1 MPGVARITMDWLQD
15 RRILLSIGGG
25 VLALLMSLGV
35 AIGLA
40 ARDHKPPAPPP
51 ASVGGLVV
59 QMGAPDNAKLDPAQ
73 PLRCFVGGQF
83 VGMETLADCAKKN
96 GVATKALD
104 VGVDPNGALT
114 AANGVGAD
122 LAPLPPADAAQ
133 ADTAPTAT
141 PAQPATA
148 QGARGPAGD
157 CLRYGGG
164 VWHKTGEAISLSACV
179 QALYD
184 GHCAKT
190 GEADYGRW
198 GAQTLRLVPHHVEM
212 ASDNR
217 NFHNLVDQDDAS
229 CGIGGF

>member
-1 MPGVARITMDWLQD
+1 MDWLQD
-15 RRILLSIGGG
+15 RRLLLTVGGG
-25 VLALLMSLGV
+25 VLALLISLGV
-35 AIGLA
+35 AIGLV

-83 VGMETLADCAKKN
+83 EGMETLANCAKKN

-122 LAPLPPADAAQ
+122 LAPLPPADDGAA
-133 ADTAPTAT
+133 ATAPTST
-141 PAQPATA
+141 PTAPVAA
-148 QGARGPAGD
+148 QGAHASPAD

-164 VWHKTGEAISLSACV
+164 TWHKAGDGLSLSACV
-179 QALYD
+179 QALYA
-184 GHCAKT
+184 GHCVKT
-190 GEADYGRW
+190 GEAAYGRW
-198 GAQTLRLVPHHVEM
+198 GSQTLRLVPNHVEM
-212 ASDNR
+212 SGDNR
-217 NFHNLVDQDDAS
+217 NFHNLADQDDAS
-229 CGIGGF
+229 CTIGEF

>member
-1 MPGVARITMDWLQD
+1 MDWLQD
-15 RRILLSIGGG
+15 RRLVLTIGGG
-25 VLALLMSLGV
+25 VLALLISLGV
-35 AIGLA
+35 AIGLV

-73 PLRCFVGGQF
+73 PLRCFVDGQF
-83 VGMETLADCAKKN
+83 EGMETLADCAKKN

-122 LAPLPPADAAQ
+122 LAPLPPADSAQPDAAQ
-133 ADTAPTAT
+133 T
-141 PAQPATA
+141 PATAQAATA
-148 QGARGPAGD
+148 QGARGPTGD

-164 VWHKTGEAISLSACV
+164 AWRKAGDGLTLNACVQTLYAGRCVKTGEAA
-179 QALYD
+179 
-184 GHCAKT
+184 
-190 GEADYGRW
+190 YGRW
-198 GAQTLRLVPHHVEM
+198 GGQTLRLVPHHVEM

-217 NFHNLVDQDDAS
+217 SFHNLADQDDSS
-229 CGIGGF
+229 CTVADF

>member
-1 MPGVARITMDWLQD
+1 MDWLQD
-15 RRILLSIGGG
+15 RRYLLTIGGG
-25 VLALLMSLGV
+25 VLALLISLGV
-35 AIGLA
+35 AIGLV
-40 ARDHKPPAPPP
+40 ARDHKPPARPP

-122 LAPLPPADAAQ
+122 LAPLPPADAGP
-133 ADTAPTAT
+133 ADSTPTTA
-141 PAQPATA
+141 PAQPAA
-148 QGARGPAGD
+148 PGARGPAGD

-164 VWHKTGEAISLSACV
+164 VWRKAGDGLTLSACV
-179 QALYD
+179 QALYA
-184 GHCAKT
+184 GHCVKT
-190 GEADYGRW
+190 GEAAYGRW
-198 GAQTLRLVPHHVEM
+198 GGQTLRLVPHRVEM

-217 NFHNLVDQDDAS
+217 SFHNLADQDDAN
-229 CGIGGF
+229 CAIAEF

>member
-1 MPGVARITMDWLQD
+1 MDWLQD
-15 RRILLSIGGG
+15 RRLVLTIGGG
-25 VLALLMSLGV
+25 VLALLISLGV
-35 AIGLA
+35 AIGLV

-59 QMGAPDNAKLDPAQ
+59 QMGTSDNAKLDPAQ

-83 VGMETLADCAKKN
+83 EGMETLADCAKKN

-122 LAPLPPADAAQ
+122 LAPLPPADEPQTAA
-133 ADTAPTAT
+133 APTPA
-141 PAQPATA
+141 PAQPAAA

-164 VWHKTGEAISLSACV
+164 VWRKAGDGLTLSACV
-179 QALYD
+179 QALYA
-184 GHCAKT
+184 GHCVKT
-190 GEADYGRW
+190 GEAAYGRW
-198 GAQTLRLVPHHVEM
+198 GPQTLRLVPHRVEM

-217 NFHNLVDQDDAS
+217 SFHNLADQDDAS
-229 CGIGGF
+229 CAIAEF